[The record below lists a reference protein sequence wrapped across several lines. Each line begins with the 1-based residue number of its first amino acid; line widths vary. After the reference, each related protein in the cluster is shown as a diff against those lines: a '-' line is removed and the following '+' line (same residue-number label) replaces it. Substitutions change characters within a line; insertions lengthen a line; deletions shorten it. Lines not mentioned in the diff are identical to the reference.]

1 MTAQNKKEQALN
13 NENGTGRIHSF
24 ESLGAVDGP
33 GIRFVVFMQGCHLK
47 CKYCQNRDTWDI
59 NSGEQY
65 TVKQVVEKIMRYKN
79 YIVASNGGV
88 TLSGGEPLLQQDFV
102 ISLFQELKKQNIST
116 CLDTSGMFTITDKIK
131 QIVDLTDIF
140 LLDIKSINDET
151 CKWLTG
157 SSNSLELEFAK
168 YINEKNK
175 RIWIRQ
181 VLVPGITDKKEDL
194 LELKDFL
201 KTINVEKF
209 EFLPYHDLGK
219 YKWEKLG
226 LPYELEDVRVA
237 SNKDVERAKKIM
249 GIE

>member
-1 MTAQNKKEQALN
+1 MN
-13 NENGTGRIHSF
+13 NENVTGRIHSF

-157 SSNSLELEFAK
+157 SSNKLELEFAK

-194 LELKDFL
+194 LKLKEFL

-219 YKWEKLG
+219 YKWERLG
-226 LPYELEDVRVA
+226 LPYELEDVRLA
-237 SNKDVERAKKIM
+237 SNKDVEKAKKIM

>member
-1 MTAQNKKEQALN
+1 MN
-13 NENGTGRIHSF
+13 NENVTGRIHSF

-59 NSGEQY
+59 NEGTQY

-102 ISLFQELKKQNIST
+102 ISLFQELKRHNIST
-116 CLDTSGMFTITDKIK
+116 CVDTSGMFTITDKIK

-140 LLDIKSINDET
+140 LLDIKAINDET

-194 LELKDFL
+194 LKLKDFL

-237 SNKDVERAKKIM
+237 SNKDVERAKEIM
-249 GIE
+249 EIEK

>member
-1 MTAQNKKEQALN
+1 MN
-13 NENGTGRIHSF
+13 NENVTGRIHSF

-226 LPYELEDVRVA
+226 IPYELEDVRVA

-249 GIE
+249 RMR

>member
-1 MTAQNKKEQALN
+1 MN
-13 NENGTGRIHSF
+13 NENVTGRIHSF

-194 LELKDFL
+194 LKLKEFL

-226 LPYELEDVRVA
+226 VPYELEDVRVA

-249 GIE
+249 EID

>member
-1 MTAQNKKEQALN
+1 MDS
-13 NENGTGRIHSF
+13 ENVVGKIHSF

-33 GIRFVVFMQGCHLK
+33 GIRFVIFMQGCNLK

-59 NSGEQY
+59 NLGSAY
-65 TVKQVVEKIMRYKN
+65 TVKEVIEKIMRYKN
-79 YIVASNGGV
+79 YMVASNGGV

-116 CLDTSGMFTITDKIK
+116 CIDTSGMFGITDKIK

-151 CKWLTG
+151 CKNLTG
-157 SSNSLELEFAK
+157 FSNKQELEFAK
-168 YINEKNK
+168 YVSGKNK
-175 RIWIRQ
+175 RLWIRQ

-194 LELKDFL
+194 LQLKKFL
-201 KTINVEKF
+201 DSINVEKF
-209 EFLPYHDLGK
+209 EFLPYHKLGK

-226 LPYELEDVRVA
+226 LSYELEDVRTA
-237 SNKDVERAKKIM
+237 NNDDVKRAKKIM
-249 GIE
+249 NIEDM

>member
-1 MTAQNKKEQALN
+1 MN
-13 NENGTGRIHSF
+13 NENVTGRIHSF

-157 SSNSLELEFAK
+157 FSNKLELEFAK

-181 VLVPGITDKKEDL
+181 VLVPGITDKKKDL
-194 LELKDFL
+194 LKLKDFL

>member
-1 MTAQNKKEQALN
+1 MN
-13 NENGTGRIHSF
+13 NENVTGRIHSF

-102 ISLFQELKKQNIST
+102 VSLFQELKKQNIST

-194 LELKDFL
+194 LKLKDFL

-249 GIE
+249 GID

>member
-1 MTAQNKKEQALN
+1 MN
-13 NENGTGRIHSF
+13 NENVTGKIHSF

-33 GIRFVVFMQGCHLK
+33 GIRFVVFMQGCHLR

-59 NSGEQY
+59 NQGNTY
-65 TVKQVVEKIMRYKN
+65 TVKEVVEKILRYKN
-79 YIVASNGGV
+79 YILASNGGV

-102 ISLFQELKKQNIST
+102 IALFRELKRHNIST
-116 CLDTSGMFTITDKIK
+116 CLDTSGMFSITDKIK

-140 LLDIKSINDET
+140 LLDIKCINDET

-157 SSNSLELEFAK
+157 SSNKLELEFAK
-168 YINEKNK
+168 YINDKNK

-181 VLVPGITDKKEDL
+181 VLVPGITDKEEDL
-194 LELKDFL
+194 LKLKEFL
-201 KTINVEKF
+201 KSINVGKF

-226 LPYELEDVRVA
+226 VPYELEDVRVA
-237 SNKDVERAKKIM
+237 NDNDVKRAQEIIK
-249 GIE
+249 EN

>member
-1 MTAQNKKEQALN
+1 MN
-13 NENGTGRIHSF
+13 NENVTGRIHSF

-59 NSGEQY
+59 NEGTQY

-102 ISLFQELKKQNIST
+102 ISLFQELKRHNIST
-116 CLDTSGMFTITDKIK
+116 CVDTSGMFTITDKIK
-131 QIVDLTDIF
+131 QIIDLTDIF
-140 LLDIKSINDET
+140 FLDLKAINDET

-194 LELKDFL
+194 LKLKDFL

-226 LPYELEDVRVA
+226 VPYELEDVRVA

>member
-1 MTAQNKKEQALN
+1 MN
-13 NENGTGRIHSF
+13 NENVTGRIHSF

-79 YIVASNGGV
+79 YIVASNGGI
-88 TLSGGEPLLQQDFV
+88 TLSGGDPLLQQDFV

-140 LLDIKSINDET
+140 LLDIKCINDET
-151 CKWLTG
+151 CRWLTG
-157 SSNSLELEFAK
+157 FSNNLEIEFAK

-181 VLVPGITDKKEDL
+181 VLVPGITDKKKDL
-194 LELKDFL
+194 LKLKDFL
-201 KTINVEKF
+201 ETINVEKF

-219 YKWEKLG
+219 YKWEKFG
-226 LPYELEDVRVA
+226 VHYELKNVRVA
-237 SNKDVERAKKIM
+237 NIEDVERAKRIL